1 MDEQQHNAY
10 SSKYLCR
17 LLVEYRKPM
26 LIILAVA
33 ALCACRLNP
42 QCASF
47 MIPSHASAERGYAL
61 AMREMK
67 LEPLLNLGMRLG
79 EGSGCPI
86 AFELISASQSIIR
99 DMGTFAE
106 AAIDDGYLEE
116 IRGNPAYQGEV

>member
-1 MDEQQHNAY
+1 
-10 SSKYLCR
+10 
-17 LLVEYRKPM
+17 
-26 LIILAVA
+26 
-33 ALCACRLNP
+33 
-42 QCASF
+42 
-47 MIPSHASAERGYAL
+47 
-61 AMREMK
+61 MREMK